1 MTESILSNIYF
12 EPIISIYIII
22 ILIIIFVLSSFYA
35 LIKKVEG
42 SFLRLLIF
50 IMLIVLVAQPIIKIE
65 NRELEK
71 DIITIFLDKTQSQ
84 KITNRTNSVDEIRKI
99 LLSKI
104 STIENVDILEISVN
118 EGVVETKFGDINKII
133 TNQVDINT
141 EERDKKEIIS
151 SNLINILKTKINKYP
166 PKKISTIFIIT
177 DGQIHDLSAHSFQD
191 KLDIPIYYILS
202 GDKKLNDIKLTLLS
216 TPSFNYLDEKIK
228 VKFKIDDF
236 LYNQEFAELKVNNS
250 FMSEIKKKF
259 KIGIDN
265 EIEFTLPKIGQNIFK
280 FSVDKRENEISEIN
294 NSEIVKID
302 GIRKKLRVLLISG
315 EPYMGTRVWRNF
327 LKSDPSVELIHMT
340 VLRPPEKN
348 DDTPFDELSLIPFP
362 IKELFEKKL
371 DKFHLIIFDNFKGR
385 NVISPLYLQ
394 NLKKFI
400 NNGGALLEI
409 AGPAYNSK
417 FSLFKTEIGSIL
429 PGVPSGEIMR
439 KEFKPKLTEIGEK
452 HPITSSMF
460 DTYKS
465 YGSWFEMNKILN
477 LDSEAITLLSGIND
491 FPLLSI
497 KKQMKGRIAQIYSD
511 QIWLWYKAYEEKD
524 GGPYNKLIKNL
535 AHWLMKEPL
544 LEENQLFLD
553 VKNNKILIEKKF
565 IVIPNKKEILVT
577 VKNPDDSKRELKLKK
592 VSNSRYA
599 VEYEFNESGEYLI
612 SDGIIEKSIKTQEFE
627 NYELQNLNITSEI
640 INNNNISKIFSKVIS
655 IEDLESQRFKE
666 KSIVEKNNKKAKN
679 IYIKRNKNFVTKGFN
694 NHKIFNPSFLIIL
707 ILLAI
712 MFCWRRESKK

>member
-1 MTESILSNIYF
+1 
-12 EPIISIYIII
+12 
-22 ILIIIFVLSSFYA
+22 
-35 LIKKVEG
+35 
-42 SFLRLLIF
+42 
-50 IMLIVLVAQPIIKIE
+50 
-65 NRELEK
+65 
-71 DIITIFLDKTQSQ
+71 
-84 KITNRTNSVDEIRKI
+84 
-99 LLSKI
+99 
-104 STIENVDILEISVN
+104 
-118 EGVVETKFGDINKII
+118 
-133 TNQVDINT
+133 
-141 EERDKKEIIS
+141 
-151 SNLINILKTKINKYP
+151 
-166 PKKISTIFIIT
+166 
-177 DGQIHDLSAHSFQD
+177 
-191 KLDIPIYYILS
+191 
-202 GDKKLNDIKLTLLS
+202 
-216 TPSFNYLDEKIK
+216 
-228 VKFKIDDF
+228 
-236 LYNQEFAELKVNNS
+236 
-250 FMSEIKKKF
+250 MSEIKKKF

-592 VSNSRYA
+592 VSNSRYT